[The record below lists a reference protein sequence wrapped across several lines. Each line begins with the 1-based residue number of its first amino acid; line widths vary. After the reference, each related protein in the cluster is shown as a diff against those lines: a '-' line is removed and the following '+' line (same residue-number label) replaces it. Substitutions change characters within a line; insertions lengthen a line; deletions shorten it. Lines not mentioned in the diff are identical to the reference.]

1 MPLAVDAKAG
11 WGVWQHRALNS
22 IFSSPT
28 VSPSLGLVYF
38 GSVDLSVYAIDYSR
52 GPPPV
57 WTFETGGK
65 VSTSSPAVTKDAVYI
80 GSGDGYL
87 YSLEARTGE
96 LRWKFD
102 TGAWVVSSPAV
113 CGDMVYIGS
122 KDHKLY
128 ALQR

>member
-1 MPLAVDAKAG
+1 
-11 WGVWQHRALNS
+11 
-22 IFSSPT
+22 
-28 VSPSLGLVYF
+28 
-38 GSVDLSVYAIDYSR
+38 VYAIDYSR

-57 WTFETGGK
+57 WAFETGGK
-65 VSTSSPAVTKDAVYI
+65 VSSSSPVVTEEAVYV

-87 YSLEARTGE
+87 YSLDARTGG

-102 TGAWVVSSPAV
+102 TGAPVVSSPAV
-113 CGDMVYIGS
+113 HGDMVYIGS